1 MRRRLPFV
9 LSLTVVCLLG
19 ACAASATDPS
29 TECPDAAPCECPG
42 LDATPIGDAAED
54 ATPDL
59 CAAQAADLD
68 SANLVASLRRFAL
81 HRGVAVLE
89 GTFGAVT
96 EAQVGAVAPFTVT
109 KVHRGWRF
117 LEGVTAAVEVPD
129 GFEPASAPGSAWV
142 VAMSQSRP
150 IPWDHADLPW
160 WGTVLTLVPAIEA
173 GAFADVT
180 GYHAD
185 DAPLV
190 AVVRVAAQDPY
201 RTTFEVVDALK
212 GTFPP
217 TFADNW
223 LAEWGLPYPA
233 PDAQALY
240 VASVYGLTHY
250 PAEDLWLGSVLDF
263 RRADAGVIAEVKA
276 AIARPALPFDRDAL
290 RATRDEILTGFR
302 FYRSATVVASQV
314 TGFAGEC
321 CTNAGGTFVEHAV
334 LETLKGDAG
343 DRFVL
348 GGHGYYGDE
357 TCGDAFLVG
366 LDAWVDPAAIG
377 DGFDCLDYPAGSSWD
392 AYGPDISSSQR
403 VRLPLTPTNEQKVA
417 TWLAASPPLYQ
428 LHEPPAPST
437 VEGGAEVPPEAI
449 AQDSSNAPW
458 SAPHDALEAF
468 TIANVLILFTIDQVT
483 HDAESGVTRVTA
495 SSTFSLYEYEHLA
508 RHAFQL
514 AFRCGDP
521 RLTQV
526 GSRWVGGLVMLDPY
540 GYDPTGEPN
549 LASAFLI
556 PGALLPEGEV
566 SGQLESDLA
575 QLLN

>member
-1 MRRRLPFV
+1 MRRRLSRV
-9 LSLTVVCLLG
+9 LSMILLGLLG
-19 ACAASATDPS
+19 ACAASPADPS
-29 TECPDAAPCECPG
+29 NEGPDAAPCECPG
-42 LDATPIGDAAED
+42 LDATTIDGTTEA
-54 ATPDL
+54 ATPDA
-59 CAAQAADLD
+59 CAAWSTDRTAL
-68 SANLVASLRRFAL
+68 NLASLRRFAL
-81 HRGVAVLE
+81 HRGVAVVE

-96 EAQVGAVAPFTVT
+96 EAQVGGVAPFTVT

-117 LEGVTAAVEVPD
+117 LEGVEAAVEVPD
-129 GFEPASAPGSAWV
+129 GFEPTSAPGAAWV

-150 IPWDHADLPW
+150 IPWDHADKPW
-160 WGTVLTLVPAIEA
+160 WGTVLTLVPATEA
-173 GAFADVT
+173 ASFADVT

-190 AVVRVAAQDPY
+190 AVVRLAAQDAY

-217 TFADNW
+217 AFADNW
-223 LAEWGLPYPA
+223 YAEWGLPFPA
-233 PDAQALY
+233 PDPQALY
-240 VASVYGLTHY
+240 VATVYGLTHY
-250 PAEDLWLGSVLDF
+250 ATDDLWLGSVLDF
-263 RRADAGVIAEVKA
+263 RPADAVMITEVEA
-276 AIARPALPFDRDAL
+276 ALAHPAPPFDREAL
-290 RATRDEILTGFR
+290 RRVRDDLRTGFR
-302 FYRSATVVASQV
+302 FHRSAVVAASQV

-334 LETLKGDAG
+334 LETLKGAAG

-357 TCGDAFLVG
+357 TCGDSFVVG

-377 DGFDCLDYPAGSSWD
+377 EGFDCLDYPAGRSWD
-392 AYGPDISSSQR
+392 AAGPAISSSER
-403 VRLPLTPTNEQKVA
+403 VRLPLTSANQEQVA
-417 TWLAASPPLYQ
+417 AWLAASPPLYQ
-428 LHEPPAPST
+428 LYEPDADLPA
-437 VEGGAEVPPEAI
+437 EAV
-449 AQDSSNAPW
+449 AQDPANAPW
-458 SAPHDALEAF
+458 SEPHDAVEALVS
-468 TIANVLILFTIDQVT
+468 ANVMILFTIDQVT
-483 HDAESGVTRVTA
+483 HDAESSVTRVFA
-495 SSTFSLYEYEHLA
+495 SSTFSLVEYEHLA
-508 RHAFQL
+508 RHSFQL

-526 GSRWVGGLVMLDPY
+526 GSRWVGGLVMLEPY
-540 GYDPTGEPN
+540 GYDPTGTPN